1 MSDRCK
7 SKMRLEDG
15 ANKISVQCSLDEHKD
30 NKHIAIMQD
39 EDKTAFVVW

>member
-7 SKMRLEDG
+7 SKMILEDET
-15 ANKISVQCSLDEHKD
+15 NKISVQCSLDVHKD

-39 EDKTAFVVW
+39 KDKSAFVVW